1 MPQFI
6 SPFPGMVPA
15 RKLNNEELVRAI
27 RQNHAAELEATHL
40 YTAIADATDNPVA
53 QKMLREVADDERV
66 HAGIFMRLTEMFTG
80 DEGKFLLQG
89 ANEVEEKTKGVPR
102 EGWVSPNFNP
112 LDPLGIMNMVGK
124 DINRIMQAAR
134 R

>member
-1 MPQFI
+1 MAQFMN
-6 SPFPGMVPA
+6 PFPGVVPGK
-15 RKLNNEELVRAI
+15 KLTNEELVRSI
-27 RQNHAAELEATHL
+27 RQNHAAELEAVHV
-40 YTAIADATDNPVA
+40 YTAIADATDNPIA
-53 QKMLREVADDERV
+53 QKMLREVADDEKT

-89 ANEVEEKTKGVPR
+89 ANEVEDKTKGIPR

-112 LDPLGIMNMVGK
+112 LDPLGIMDMVSR
-124 DINRIMQAAR
+124 DVNRILEATR